1 MKQLIISL
9 AAAAALS
16 TLPVAAENWTL
27 GSTTYSVDT
36 LQHYKA
42 GPGTWITVLQLKSSA
57 RNQKV
62 FISATDLKADGVE
75 IRTIN
80 GSDNLKG
87 NVTIPQMVK
96 NHASDGYTYV
106 AGVNSD
112 LFSATGPI
120 GTTVVNGEIYKTAKY
135 STAWRAVGQDPES
148 KQLVFGNPSVNFGA
162 KLNGKTEYAP
172 SLVNVPR
179 AEGECI
185 IYTRRWGTATGTTK
199 GEAGIEIAL
208 RPADGIL
215 YSDRPTVCTVE
226 SAPVKNGGNM
236 SIPQGCIVLSSNVA
250 KHIKDL
256 GLLKAGDTYTIT
268 PSTWSFAGNA
278 YGLNTSIK
286 GPQVI
291 NGGNPVLYE
300 NGVELTS
307 SQQYMP
313 NYDSRRPRTGL
324 GTDDS
329 RTMMRMVVVD
339 GDNTNK
345 GVSAGCTAKEFA
357 DLMKATGCTNAI
369 NFDGGGSSILYT
381 HAFGMLN
388 KPSAGTGAGRAVTTG
403 WFVATKTS
411 SSPELASV
419 EFAHPNQTLKKG
431 DKFTPTIYGY
441 NNAGLLI
448 NKNVTNFTL
457 IAPEGLGTVSADGKT
472 LTVTGDGTYRLEA
485 KVAGMKCYIAVR
497 AGNYTANSGVDAPEV
512 AAPEAPVEFYT
523 LQGVRVENPE
533 SGIYIR
539 RQGSKVSKI
548 IL

>member
-9 AAAAALS
+9 AAAAAIS
-16 TLPVAAENWTL
+16 AIPAQAESWTL

-42 GPGTWITVLQLKSSA
+42 GPGTWVSVLQLKSSA

-62 FISATDLKADGVE
+62 FISATDLTADGVE

-80 GSDNLKG
+80 GNDNLKG
-87 NVTIPQMVK
+87 TVTIPQMVK
-96 NHASDGYTYV
+96 NHASDGYTYI

-112 LFSATGPI
+112 LFSTTGPI

-148 KQLVFGNPSVNFGA
+148 KELVFGNPSMTFGA

-172 SLVNVPR
+172 TLVNVPR
-179 AEGECI
+179 AEAECI
-185 IYTRRWGTATGTTK
+185 VYTRRWGTTTGTTK
-199 GEAGIEIAL
+199 GEAGVEVAL

-226 SAPVKNGGNM
+226 AAPVTNGGNM
-236 SIPQGCIVLSSNVA
+236 SIPEGCIVLSSNVT

-256 GLLKAGDTYTIT
+256 GLLKVGDTYTLT
-268 PSTWSFAGNA
+268 PSSWTFKGNDTYA
-278 YGLNTSIK
+278 SWGIT

-291 NGGNPVLYE
+291 NGGNPILFE
-300 NGVELTS
+300 NGTELTS

-329 RTMMRMVVVD
+329 RTLMRMVVVD

-357 DLMKATGCTNAI
+357 DLMKAVGCTNAI

-381 HAFGMLN
+381 QAFGMLN
-388 KPSAGTGAGRAVTTG
+388 NPSAGTGAGRAVTTG
-403 WFVATKTS
+403 WFVATKAFN
-411 SSPELASV
+411 SPEMSAI
-419 EFAHPNQTLKKG
+419 EFANPPQTLAKG
-431 DKFTPTIYGY
+431 ATFTPTVYGY
-441 NNAGLLI
+441 NEAGLI
-448 NKNVTNFTL
+448 VNKNVTNFTL
-457 IAPEGLGTVSADGKT
+457 TAPPELGTVSADGKT

-485 KVAGMKCYIAVR
+485 KVGGMKCYIAVR
-497 AGNYTANSGVDAPEV
+497 AGNYTANSGVEGVEV
-512 AAPEAPVEFYT
+512 ADADAPVEYYN
-523 LQGVRVENPE
+523 LQGIRVENPQ
-533 SGIYIR
+533 SGVYIR
-539 RQGSKVSKI
+539 RQGSKASKI